1 MSRFQAIFDSTRESF
16 RDLERRLAQNARS
29 FRQVAPG
36 VYHRHFHYTQAIEK
50 IREVAIQEV
59 AVHNASVTAI
69 DSRQSARQL
78 RGEVLAQFPRRA
90 RELAR

>member
-1 MSRFQAIFDSTRESF
+1 MNQVALAFDLARERFRE
-16 RDLERRLAQNARS
+16 LERRLAQGARS

-36 VYHRHFHYTQAIEK
+36 VYHRHFHYTQAIDK
-50 IREVAIQEV
+50 LREVAVQEV
-59 AVHNASVTAI
+59 AAHNADVTAI